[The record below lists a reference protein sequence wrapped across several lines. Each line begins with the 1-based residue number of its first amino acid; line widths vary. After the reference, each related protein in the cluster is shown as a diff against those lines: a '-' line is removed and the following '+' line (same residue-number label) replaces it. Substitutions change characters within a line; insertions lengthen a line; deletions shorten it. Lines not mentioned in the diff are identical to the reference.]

1 MEHRELAL
9 TSRSIVRR
17 SDVALIRSEF
27 DQRIEKDARSLN
39 LLGFAVFSLLLCG
52 GIFWAS
58 IAEISG
64 AVVASGKLQSQSGKK
79 PIDHFKGGIVEEILV
94 TDGDHVTV
102 GQVLVRLD
110 SVSEQAQIKVLD
122 SELDVLL
129 PRLFRLKAEAH
140 GHDKMTP
147 DDNFT
152 TRLKNRT
159 TAAQALADE
168 EDFFETRAN
177 SLRQKTSQIKENIA
191 VIQSRSEGSNAVV
204 SALND
209 RIDSLDKELELKRRL
224 LEQGLIELRRITSLE
239 RERHQLQGQRA
250 EILWDISGTE
260 SEVAELRLRS
270 VQIMTDFQKDVLEEM
285 NSLQFEIAAKRA
297 QRISLENDLSNK
309 EIRAPQDGVV
319 LDMEIKSVGGA
330 IRPGE
335 PVMYIVPSN
344 DNLIVSARV
353 QVMERDKIW
362 PQQVANIVFSGLDQK
377 KMPDIQ
383 GRVMLVSADT
393 LEDERTGDHYYEVD
407 IVLSADSITR
417 IENAANF
424 RLVAGM
430 PVEVFLTTQ
439 NRTVLDYLLE
449 PLSANLRYVFRES

>member
-1 MEHRELAL
+1 
-9 TSRSIVRR
+9 
-17 SDVALIRSEF
+17 
-27 DQRIEKDARSLN
+27 
-39 LLGFAVFSLLLCG
+39 
-52 GIFWAS
+52 
-58 IAEISG
+58 
-64 AVVASGKLQSQSGKK
+64 
-79 PIDHFKGGIVEEILV
+79 
-94 TDGDHVTV
+94 
-102 GQVLVRLD
+102 
-110 SVSEQAQIKVLD
+110 
-122 SELDVLL
+122 
-129 PRLFRLKAEAH
+129 
-140 GHDKMTP
+140 
-147 DDNFT
+147 
-152 TRLKNRT
+152 
-159 TAAQALADE
+159 
-168 EDFFETRAN
+168 
-177 SLRQKTSQIKENIA
+177 
-191 VIQSRSEGSNAVV
+191 
-204 SALND
+204 
-209 RIDSLDKELELKRRL
+209 
-224 LEQGLIELRRITSLE
+224 
-239 RERHQLQGQRA
+239 
-250 EILWDISGTE
+250 
-260 SEVAELRLRS
+260 
-270 VQIMTDFQKDVLEEM
+270 MTDFQKDVLEEM

-344 DNLIVSARV
+344 DSLIVSARV